1 MASDGDSPNRR
12 IVLSAPSDTPHTYP
26 CERKIAPERMK
37 TTQAT
42 LHREKVLLVGFG
54 LRRRRAPVPGID
66 TDSIVRESLE
76 ELAELARGAGAEV
89 AGSLMQIRDTA
100 DPATLFG
107 EGKVEEIGREA
118 NALGVSL
125 TIVDASLSP
134 GQHRNIEKATGLR
147 VVDRVQLI
155 LDIFAKHARS
165 REGQL
170 QVELAQL
177 NYLLPRLG
185 GQGTELS
192 RLGGGIGT
200 RGPGEQKLETDRRR
214 IRQRIARLEQALDAV
229 RRERKLRR
237 RARSGVPMGTVALV
251 GYTNAGKSTLF
262 NALTRSDVVASSRMF
277 ATLDPT
283 VRALRLAS
291 KRRVLLSDTVGF
303 IRDLPPGLIAAFRAT
318 LEELEEAAL
327 ILHVIDVSSPHSA
340 EQEAEVDKVLTEL
353 GLEDRPRLRVLNKI
367 DRLSE
372 DEQAAIRAGNG
383 GVMVSALKGI
393 GLDELLEAIDRRL
406 PFDPVLRLHLR
417 VPISDGRRLAAI
429 RAGGRVIG
437 SEVHDSEM
445 WIDAELPESVARRI
459 GARVGNGNDAASK
472 S

>member
-1 MASDGDSPNRR
+1 
-12 IVLSAPSDTPHTYP
+12 
-26 CERKIAPERMK
+26 
-37 TTQAT
+37 
-42 LHREKVLLVGFG
+42 
-54 LRRRRAPVPGID
+54 
-66 TDSIVRESLE
+66 
-76 ELAELARGAGAEV
+76 
-89 AGSLMQIRDTA
+89 
-100 DPATLFG
+100 
-107 EGKVEEIGREA
+107 
-118 NALGVSL
+118 
-125 TIVDASLSP
+125 
-134 GQHRNIEKATGLR
+134 
-147 VVDRVQLI
+147 
-155 LDIFAKHARS
+155 
-165 REGQL
+165 
-170 QVELAQL
+170 
-177 NYLLPRLG
+177 
-185 GQGTELS
+185 
-192 RLGGGIGT
+192 
-200 RGPGEQKLETDRRR
+200 
-214 IRQRIARLEQALDAV
+214 
-229 RRERKLRR
+229 
-237 RARSGVPMGTVALV
+237 VPMGTVALV

>member
-1 MASDGDSPNRR
+1 
-12 IVLSAPSDTPHTYP
+12 
-26 CERKIAPERMK
+26 MK
-37 TTQAT
+37 TTQT
-42 LHREKVLLVGFG
+42 TIHREKVLLVGFG
-54 LRRRRAPVPGID
+54 LRRRRTPLPGID

-76 ELAELARGAGAEV
+76 ELAELARGAGADV
-89 AGSLMQIRDTA
+89 AGNLMQIRDTA

-107 EGKVEEIGREA
+107 EGKIEEIKREA
-118 NALGVSL
+118 EALGVSL
-125 TIVDASLSP
+125 VIVDASLSP
-134 GQHRNIEKATGLR
+134 GQHRNIERETGLD

-155 LDIFAKHARS
+155 LDIFARQARS

-185 GQGTELS
+185 GKGTQLS

-214 IRQRIARLEQALDAV
+214 IRQRIARLERALEAV

-237 RARSGVPMGTVALV
+237 SARSGLPMGTVALV

-303 IRDLPPGLIAAFRAT
+303 IRDLPTDLVAAFRAT

-327 ILHVIDVSSPHSA
+327 ILHVVDVSSLHSA
-340 EQEAEVDKVLTEL
+340 EQEAEVDKVLKEL

-372 DEQAAIRAGNG
+372 EEQAAIRAGNG
-383 GVMVSALKGI
+383 GVMVSALKGV

-459 GARVGNGNDAASK
+459 GVSDGNRNESTAK